1 MRRYLNIIRSRAL
14 IPSIV
19 GFFLLLALSVTPTRA
34 ATSTAKKAD
43 LQQLQ
48 TRLAELEAQMQ
59 DLSTQLTKLE
69 AETNASSTPAPNQ
82 PPTDPELIRKKIDQM
97 KQESANIQKQIAAL
111 EVPAGNPSPPPQ
123 VQKRQ
128 PPEEEK
134 QSTPTIPNNTV
145 DIYGFVMTDAEY
157 NFGQINPD
165 WFDVMR
171 PTQLDS
177 SPGQFAPSGNF
188 VFSVRQ
194 TRFGVKSST
203 KTSVGTLKTI
213 FEFELFGVGV
223 DAGQTTFRL
232 RHAWGE
238 IGHFGAGQTWS
249 PFMDP
254 DVFPNQLEYWGPN
267 GMVFFRNIQL
277 RWMPITGESHIWIAL
292 ERPGASADGGVY
304 ANTIELANIVP
315 RFNWPNLTWQAR
327 LSRSWGHI
335 QAAGMVARLGWVQ
348 TVPAAVDL
356 SGSTVGWGVM
366 GSAVTDLPKK
376 STGRFQV
383 VYGKGIENYMN
394 DANIDV
400 GVQSNFPNLVTPV
413 VGVPLPVLGVVA
425 FFEHNWSE
433 RFSSTAGYSL
443 VNIWN
448 SNAQLPS
455 DFHQGSYAL
464 GNVLFHPIK
473 AVTMGGEFQF
483 GRRVNFTDG
492 FNVNDYKLQFS
503 FRYDWSKGFEF

>member
-1 MRRYLNIIRSRAL
+1 MRKYLYITLPSVVIFLLTVSVPLSRADTS
-14 IPSIV
+14 P
-19 GFFLLLALSVTPTRA
+19 AKTP
-34 ATSTAKKAD
+34 D
-43 LQQLQ
+43 LQQL
-48 TRLAELEAQMQ
+48 RVKLAELQANIK
-59 DLSTQLTKLE
+59 DLNAQLTKLG
-69 AETNASSTPAPNQ
+69 AETKASSTAASTPAPNE
-82 PPTDPELIRKKIDQM
+82 PAPDPQLIRKKIDQM
-97 KQESANIQKQIAAL
+97 QQESATLQKQIAAL
-111 EVPAGNPSPPPQ
+111 ENLGEKPQ
-123 VQKRQ
+123 QQPVKRQ

-134 QSTPTIPNNTV
+134 QSTPAIPNNTV

-304 ANTIELANIVP
+304 ANTIELTGVAP

-327 LSRSWGHI
+327 LARSWGHI

-348 TVPAAVDL
+348 TVPAAINL

-433 RFSSTAGYSL
+433 RFSSTGGYSL